1 MWEFLGFIR
10 RLYILILFSHFH
22 QPLHAYQFHLLAR
35 PAVGTADTRGDAGA
49 FQAAVDVEAGH
60 HQLALL
66 QQMAVHGVIEP
77 VLGFA
82 EESAQA

>member
-1 MWEFLGFIR
+1 LCFIR
-10 RLYILILFSHFH
+10 RLCILALFPHLQ
-22 QPLHAYQFHLLAR
+22 QPLHAYQLHLFAR
-35 PAVGTADTRGDAGA
+35 PAVGAADAEGDAGT

-60 HQLALL
+60 HQLALF

-82 EESAQA
+82 EEAAQV